1 MVGWRERISV
11 EIADRGSGPHPD
23 RNNFQL
29 AFFFGTLAPLL
40 RASDRPM
47 AIACFLL
54 VTFPPLPPLPE
65 LRVPFFL
72 RRMALATFLPAAFP
86 YLRRLEVLRECEF
99 LFAGIDAP

>member
-1 MVGWRERISV
+1 MVGWRERMSV

-29 AFFFGTLAPLL
+29 AFFFGTVAPLL

-86 YLRRLEVLRECEF
+86 YLRRLEVLRGCEF